1 MGETNQRNAE
11 EAAREEKLQKER
23 ATIAF
28 EHDYFA
34 RPGGHGGSTMHVE
47 TDETDSAD
55 EGNRDQVTHNKEIAF
70 VTVNIFLIVQLNF
83 EYLRESLG
91 KTFSYT

>member
-1 MGETNQRNAE
+1 MGEIKKRDAE
-11 EAAREEKLQKER
+11 KAAQEEKLQKER

-34 RPGGHGGSTMHVE
+34 RPGGRSAASAVHVE

-55 EGNRDQVTHNKEIAF
+55 EGEKDRVSVLSIHF
-70 VTVNIFLIVQLNF
+70 VVLHVS
-83 EYLRESLG
+83 SL
-91 KTFSYT
+91 SLL

>member
-1 MGETNQRNAE
+1 MCIFDFQMGETNQRDAE

-34 RPGGHGGSTMHVE
+34 RPGGHGASTMHVE

-55 EGNRDQVTHNKEIAF
+55 EGNRDQVK
-70 VTVNIFLIVQLNF
+70 
-83 EYLRESLG
+83 
-91 KTFSYT
+91 